1 MAEVTVEANTTIS
14 HIPWTS
20 QRIRWT
26 AGLMLAMLVAAMDS
40 TIVGTALPT
49 IGAELGHFSLYSWVF
64 SGYLLTATTTVP
76 LWGRLADLY
85 GRKLVLYA
93 GLGIFVGASVLCGSA
108 HSMLALVLFRALQG
122 LGAGCLQPVT
132 TTIVGD
138 LFPLRQRARIQGLFG
153 GMWALAAVSGPLL
166 GALLVSTVGWRWIFI
181 VNVPIGLA
189 AATLLW
195 SFSDRV
201 KGDRVSIDY
210 LGALLLTAGVGFLLF
225 GFGTGGAGSH
235 VQLPLIALAAVVL
248 AAFVVVERRA
258 ASPTVPLRFLTDSVI
273 GPALLLSVLGGTLFF
288 GLTSYVPL
296 YVQAGLGGSPT
307 SAGAALSPLTLGWPL
322 AAVVSGRLLIRVG
335 YQRLVLAGTLLIL
348 IGTGLLAAP
357 PPIAPVV
364 WVGISTMVI
373 GTGLGTL
380 LSPLLV
386 VLQSMV
392 GWGDRGSVTAM
403 NQFSRTIGG
412 AIGVALLG
420 ILLASRISG
429 AAVARGLDPRRM
441 ADPLRLSTQTA
452 VGRDLVAQGI
462 HSLNLVYLGI
472 AVVAVVIA
480 LLVKQRSGDVR
491 FKS

>member
-1 MAEVTVEANTTIS
+1 MAQAALRPEVASTHV
-14 HIPWTS
+14 PWTS
-20 QRIRWT
+20 QRVRWT
-26 AGLMLAMLVAAMDS
+26 GGLMLAMLVAAMDS

-49 IGAELGHFSLYSWVF
+49 IGGELGNFSLYPWVF

-108 HSMLALVLFRALQG
+108 RSMLALVLFRALQG

-132 TTIVGD
+132 TTLVGD
-138 LFPLRQRARIQGLFG
+138 LFPMPQRARIQGLFG
-153 GMWALAAVSGPLL
+153 GMWAVAAVSGPLL

-189 AATLLW
+189 AAFLLW

-201 KGDRVSIDY
+201 RGQKVSIDY
-210 LGALLLTAGVGFLLF
+210 LGALLLTAGVGLLLF
-225 GFGTGGAGSH
+225 GFGSGGTGSR
-235 VQLPLIALAAVVL
+235 VQWPLIALALAVL
-248 AAFVVVERRA
+248 AAFVAVERRA
-258 ASPTVPLRFLTDSVI
+258 VSPTVPLRFLTHPVI

-288 GLTSYVPL
+288 ALTSYVPL

-322 AAVVSGRLLIRVG
+322 AAAVSGRLLLRFG
-335 YQRLVLAGTLLIL
+335 YHRLVLAGTLLIL
-348 IGTGLLAAP
+348 AGTALLAAP
-357 PPIAPVV
+357 PQLGPIV
-364 WVGISTMVI
+364 WVGMSTMVI
-373 GTGLGTL
+373 GLGLGTL

-386 VLQSMV
+386 VLQGLV
-392 GWGDRGSVTAM
+392 GWGDRGSITAM

-412 AIGVALLG
+412 SIGVALLG
-420 ILLASRISG
+420 ILLASRITA
-429 AAVARGLDPRRM
+429 AAVARGLDPSRM
-441 ADPLRLSTQTA
+441 SDPLRLSTQTT

-462 HSLNLVYLGI
+462 HAVNLVYVGI
-472 AVVAVVIA
+472 ALVSVLIAVFVTRRGA
-480 LLVKQRSGDVR
+480 EVNLQG
-491 FKS
+491 